1 MKVITE
7 SALPMGLMA
16 AEQSVEVEEEEEAA
30 DR

>member
-7 SALPMGLMA
+7 SALPKGSMA
-16 AEQSVEVEEEEEAA
+16 AEQAAEVEEAAA

>member
-16 AEQSVEVEEEEEAA
+16 AEQAAEVEEAAAA

>member
-16 AEQSVEVEEEEEAA
+16 AEQSVEVEE
-30 DR
+30 